1 MTLCNTANS
10 LLIIQN
16 CQCKHFSYKVFSN
29 DSKDL
34 WSLDYDSVAT
44 LICFISDLYAVPH
57 FLWCFTGLAM
67 LAAAHPDDEER
78 GTAIGIAMGTTA
90 LGVLG
95 NKN

>member
-1 MTLCNTANS
+1 
-10 LLIIQN
+10 
-16 CQCKHFSYKVFSN
+16 
-29 DSKDL
+29 
-34 WSLDYDSVAT
+34 
-44 LICFISDLYAVPH
+44 
-57 FLWCFTGLAM
+57 M